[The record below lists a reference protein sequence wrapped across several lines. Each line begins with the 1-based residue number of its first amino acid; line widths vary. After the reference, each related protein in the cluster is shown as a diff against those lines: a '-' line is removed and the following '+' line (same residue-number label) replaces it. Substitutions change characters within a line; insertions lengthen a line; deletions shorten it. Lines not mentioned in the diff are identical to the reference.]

1 MEGVTFT
8 IIMFG
13 VILILFTF
21 VEISFYL
28 EDRKMSKKEQ
38 MKESKKERIQE
49 YFDIR
54 NKIDKIIEINNL

>member
-1 MEGVTFT
+1 VTFT